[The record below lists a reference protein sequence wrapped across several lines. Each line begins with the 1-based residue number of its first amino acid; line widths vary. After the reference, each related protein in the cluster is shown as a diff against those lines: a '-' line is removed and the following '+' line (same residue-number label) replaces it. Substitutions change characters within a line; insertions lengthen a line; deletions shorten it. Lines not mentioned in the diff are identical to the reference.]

1 MRYTLQIQKL
11 LLQAQNENLHPQ
23 EMANLLKEAIRIA
36 DENEDVEWATELRL
50 DLIYVLN
57 LLSADRE
64 EVAVFSRILDDYEN
78 HKDVIKENDL
88 LWKYKWVWSCL
99 FDIPEIPMEKIMAV
113 GEDYKTRI
121 LRNGYSLR
129 SYYHRWAGEYIYMRR
144 FDKVKEYIDKMLA
157 EKMDDLTCDACELN
171 FILDY
176 YLETGQFDEA
186 YSRAQ
191 PLISKQVTCFEANM
205 RAYLKLSYYA
215 QKAGRPEIA
224 ADMCARAEEALA
236 GREKDEYILL
246 YMGLFI
252 AYCMMTK
259 PDRGWEYAERCIAWS
274 TRTNT
279 MKRYRF
285 SCDMVEALK
294 YESRTEVRLSLPEEF
309 PLYQPEGIYRVD
321 DLRRYFYRQA
331 EELAQ
336 QYDARNG
343 NSGYMDRLK
352 EIMAN

>member
-11 LLQAQNENLHPQ
+11 ILQAQNENLHPQ
-23 EMANLLKEAIRIA
+23 EMANLLREAIRIA
-36 DENEDVEWATELRL
+36 DENEDVEWTTELRL

-99 FDIPEIPMEKIMAV
+99 FDIPEIPMEKIGAV
-113 GEDYKTRI
+113 SEDYKTRI

-129 SYYHRWAGEYIYMRR
+129 SYYHYWARNYIFMRQ

-191 PLISKQVTCFEANM
+191 PLISKQITCFEANM

-236 GREKDEYILL
+236 GREKDEYVLL

-259 PDRGWEYAERCIAWS
+259 PDRGWEYAERCIDWS
-274 TRTNT
+274 MRTST
-279 MKRYRF
+279 IKRYRF

-294 YESRTEVRLSLPEEF
+294 YETRPEVRLSLPEEF

-321 DLRRYFYRQA
+321 ELRNYFYRQA